1 MRTRETIT
9 ISLPPAMLKD
19 IERVRKAERRT
30 RSELLREALRAYF
43 LRRASEVTP
52 TRAEIRALE
61 RGREAMKRGD
71 YLTYEQLIHALDAPR
86 RQARRK
92 KA

>member
-1 MRTRETIT
+1 
-9 ISLPPAMLKD
+9 MLKD

-43 LRRASEVTP
+43 LRYTPEVSP
-52 TRAEIRALE
+52 TSQEIRALE
-61 RGREAMKRGD
+61 RGRRTMRRGD
-71 YLTYEQLIHALDAPR
+71 YLTYEQLIHALDTPR
-86 RQARRK
+86 RQTRRK

>member
-43 LRRASEVTP
+43 LRRVPEVTP
-52 TRAEIRALE
+52 TRAELRALE
-61 RGREAMKRGD
+61 QGREAMSRGD
-71 YLTYEQLIHALDAPR
+71 YLTYEQLIHALDAPH